1 MAELYKVLNSLQ
13 IKKCRDPQ
21 GFINEIF
28 KHASAGSGLKLS
40 ILYMINK
47 TKDTLNIP
55 EIITN
60 VFIVMITKTRR
71 ITQYF

>member
-1 MAELYKVLNSLQ
+1 MPRLIHGPWQK
-13 IKKCRDPQ
+13 KKCRDPQ
-21 GFINEIF
+21 GFVNEIF
-28 KHASAGSGLKLS
+28 KHTSAGSDLKLS

-55 EIITN
+55 EIMTN
-60 VFIVMITKTRR
+60 VNIVMITKTRR